1 MRNYEVD
8 IGTMKCLRYLLPLH
22 LSLKELSFHNA
33 GMSSGTISLLAATL
47 PLCVSI
53 FKLQI
58 DYNPLSDPT
67 IFSKFL
73 AANMPART
81 LSLRGNGLRNLG
93 ACAVADAIAWNTW
106 TLTLNLFDNQI
117 GDKGGAAIFSRLRYN
132 VMLKSLSLS
141 KNKCGDGSFKALLD
155 MLIGSEINELEKAE
169 FIEHASQ
176 LIDLNK
182 YIMSGKKLK
191 PKAGALLPPNDEEIP
206 LLENILT
213 VNQVDIIKGNR
224 FIETIN
230 LSNNKITDKAARA
243 AIEAFQVRPDL
254 PELGMNASFRE
265 MNLSQNGID
274 NKLGI
279 KLSLASRERVG
290 L

>member
-132 VMLKSLSLS
+132 VMLKSLS
-141 KNKCGDGSFKALLD
+141 